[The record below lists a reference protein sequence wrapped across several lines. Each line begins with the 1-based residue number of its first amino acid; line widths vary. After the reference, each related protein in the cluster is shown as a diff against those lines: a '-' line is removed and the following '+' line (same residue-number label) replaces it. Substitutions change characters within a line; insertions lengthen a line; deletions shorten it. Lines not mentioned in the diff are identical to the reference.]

1 MRAILGIKG
10 GPMTS
15 YPWRVLRAAV
25 LVATIAACAHGQREA
40 AQTPAP
46 SPASSSAVT
55 SEDITRQ
62 PGMSLEQLL
71 AGRIAGVRVT
81 RAPGGGIAV
90 QIRGPTSLSLST
102 APLSVF
108 AGVPIKP
115 GPNGTLSGINPYATA
130 SIEGVKDP
138 AGTALHGVRAPT
150 A

>member
-1 MRAILGIKG
+1 MSAILGIKG

-15 YPWRVLRAAV
+15 YPSRVLPAAV

-46 SPASSSAVT
+46 SPASSSTVT

-90 QIRGPTSLSLST
+90 QIRCPTTLSLSN
-102 APLSVF
+102 ALLYVV
-108 AGVPIKP
+108 AGVYINP
-115 GPNGTLSGINPYATA
+115 GPIGSLRLSNTY
-130 SIEGVKDP
+130 D
-138 AGTALHGVRAPT
+138 
-150 A
+150 